1 VAVFT
6 ATGSINQAAKA
17 CGVSHGLARRLLVA
31 QGLVAATR
39 QPVGKAEAKRR
50 FFELLASGWSPTRAA
65 REVGVH
71 ERTGRD
77 WRDGI
82 RKVRNTRVRVDG
94 TVIDYSTGTRYT
106 QPVNTERSRR
116 AQAGVPEISSRY
128 LSLPDRLAIAGGLQA
143 SQKLTVI
150 AAGIG
155 KHPSTV
161 SREIGDRNV
170 DGLYLPY
177 RPMPLQRRPVLAR
190 SSPNWSPTTICAR
203 RCKTGCRGD
212 CRPNR
217 SLIASSRISRTTRAC
232 G

>member
-1 VAVFT
+1 
-6 ATGSINQAAKA
+6 
-17 CGVSHGLARRLLVA
+17 
-31 QGLVAATR
+31 
-39 QPVGKAEAKRR
+39 
-50 FFELLASGWSPTRAA
+50 
-65 REVGVH
+65 VH